1 MSEPDR
7 LSSGLLF
14 AEGNSIYLNTTA
26 LEMTFGGA
34 SGGGLRIP
42 SLPPMGFEPTKIN
55 PLGDFSKWFDD
66 ADNFGPKVGVEG
78 ILGPR
83 IFIATSVGHPGWLF
97 KHFCARFY
105 KKATPIGH
113 SGVAL
118 VEFTR

>member
-1 MSEPDR
+1 
-7 LSSGLLF
+7 
-14 AEGNSIYLNTTA
+14 
-26 LEMTFGGA
+26 
-34 SGGGLRIP
+34 
-42 SLPPMGFEPTKIN
+42 MGFEPTKIN

-113 SGVAL
+113 SGGGFSRIYPLDPPFLIKSHPGCPTEVAYSKTTTQL
-118 VEFTR
+118 ALE